1 MPRQAPFS
9 STSEVRKLAAQASD
23 RELVEGI
30 LRSSE
35 RHFNALYERYFQRVY
50 GFVYLRLRNRSD
62 VEEVVQEVFTV
73 AYRSVGAWK
82 GTSSLSSWL
91 YGIAKNTANNHI
103 RRSKAQDLRVERAKN
118 ELVRSHESASQCTP
132 EDALNLHRCEEVLRE
147 RLLSVSAWHAEAF
160 RLRHFEDL
168 SIDEIAERVSRSND
182 AVRSSLYRTKKMLV
196 EAIDSGLSAAAG

>member
-1 MPRQAPFS
+1 MPRTASISP
-9 STSEVRKLAAQASD
+9 TSEVLKLAAQASD
-23 RELVEGI
+23 QELVDGI

-50 GFVYLRLRNRSD
+50 SFVYLRLHNRSD
-62 VEEVVQEVFTV
+62 VEEVVQEVFTA
-73 AYRSVGAWK
+73 AYRSVGSWK

-103 RRSKAQDLRVERAKN
+103 RRSKAQDLRIERAQW
-118 ELVRSHESASQCTP
+118 ELVRSHESSSQCTP

-147 RLLSVSAWHAEAF
+147 RLQSVSAWHAEAF
-160 RLRHFEDL
+160 LLRHFEDL
-168 SIDEIAERVSRSND
+168 SIGEIAERVSRSND

-196 EAIDSGLSAAAG
+196 EAIDSGLLAAG